1 MKRFIFIAL
10 FLMCIVGTV
19 SAYGVYLTCPPKV
32 QTGVPL
38 QCTLGGDFP
47 AGTAFTVVL
56 YQTQYTATEVSS
68 QTVTSQGD
76 QKNQTAIFDTT
87 GLPGGNYKVEA
98 QVPGSLTARSDS
110 VTLQFVQVIDRS
122 GDLTVTSALTQ
133 DLDNALTIAG
143 SVAKEGSAG
152 VEIEVTGPNGRMFGP
167 QWIGTTS
174 DMRTGA
180 GTFSQ
185 NVIVT
190 SAGEYEVDFSDA
202 NGYIGRA
209 TFTVAAPAT
218 AVITAVPTTVA
229 PVQKTMT
236 TITVPT
242 PWPTETK
249 SPLSPLP
256 VIGAVTVAGLL
267 LAVMARRG
275 K

>member
-19 SAYGVYLTCPPKV
+19 SAYGVYLTCPATV
-32 QTGVPL
+32 QTGLPL

-47 AGTAFTVVL
+47 PGTAFNVVL
-56 YQTQYTATEVSS
+56 YQSQYTATEISS
-68 QTVTSQGD
+68 QTVTMQGNGI
-76 QKNQTAIFDTT
+76 NQSAIFDTT

-98 QVPGSLTARSDS
+98 QVPGSLTPRSDS
-110 VTLQFVQVIDRS
+110 VTLQLVQVIDRS
-122 GDLTVTSALTQ
+122 PDLTVTSSLTQ
-133 DLDNALTIAG
+133 NLDDALMIGG

-174 DMRTGA
+174 DTRTGA

-185 NVIVT
+185 KVIVT
-190 SAGEYEVDFSDA
+190 SAGNYTVDFSDA
-202 NGYIGRA
+202 NGYISSV
-209 TFTVAAPAT
+209 TFTVAAPET

-256 VIGAVTVAGLL
+256 VIGAVAVAGLL
-267 LAVMARRG
+267 LGRMNRQRR
-275 K
+275 